1 MLDNKYMEKRGK
13 YIIATLVVTIIF
25 AFCGSF
31 VFTAYAENDVS
42 ICLRFGSESVSFLQG
57 EIAAP
62 DYTIKEELSLRRIGA
77 PREEVV
83 RLIEENLRR
92 GYTAKESVLYC
103 FPRLKEVVG
112 EFVSRVNKDAKDA
125 EIVFRPYN
133 SPMFTIRREAEGY
146 SVNEERLYY
155 DIYAGLRRTDN
166 IVVDVA
172 AIKKAPSVT
181 AEELCEYT
189 HKRASFSTGYSASGE
204 NRKHNIR
211 LALSKINGKRI
222 ENGDEF
228 SFNAVVGKRT
238 TERGFQ
244 EAKIIVGGDYA
255 DGVGGGV
262 CQASTTVYNCAL
274 LAGMTVTSVAPHSLP
289 PSYVQPSLD
298 AMVNS
303 GSSDLKFKND
313 TGGPVFIKAYGTDST
328 AIVEIYGKK
337 PDCTYGLE
345 SKIVSR
351 GEVPADR
358 VVEDYEN
365 KYVTPEMQSGQTI
378 RVSYG
383 NACVSSE
390 GYLTKKINGKIVE
403 RRLIRRDVYKARSGI
418 VAVKP

>member
-1 MLDNKYMEKRGK
+1 M
-13 YIIATLVVTIIF
+13 IVF
-25 AFCGSF
+25 AFGGSF
-31 VFTAYAENDVS
+31 VFTAHAANDIS
-42 ICLRFGSESVSFLQG
+42 ICLRFGKESVSFLQG
-57 EIAAP
+57 EIIAP
-62 DYTIKEELSLRRIGA
+62 DYTVKEELIARRIGA
-77 PREEVV
+77 SRDDIV
-83 RLIEENLRR
+83 RLIEENLRS

-103 FPRLKEVVG
+103 FPRLKDVVG
-112 EFVSRVNKDAKDA
+112 SFIAKVNKDAKDA

-133 SPMFTIRREAEGY
+133 SPMFTIRKESDGY
-146 SVNEERLYY
+146 SVNEERLFY

-166 IVVDVA
+166 VTVDVV
-172 AIKKAPSVT
+172 AIKKASTVT

-189 HKRASFSTGYSASGE
+189 NKRASFSTGYSASGE

-222 ENGDEF
+222 NDGEEF
-228 SFNAVVGKRT
+228 SFNSIVGKRT
-238 TERGFQ
+238 VERGFQ
-244 EAKIIVGGDYA
+244 EAKIIVGGDYT

-274 LAGMTVTSVAPHSLP
+274 LAGMTITAVAPHSLP

-313 TGGPVFIKAYGTDST
+313 TGGPIFIKAYGTES
-328 AIVEIYGKK
+328 AAFVEIYGRR
-337 PDCTYGLE
+337 PDCTYALE
-345 SKIVSR
+345 SKVVSR
-351 GEVPADR
+351 GEVPGDR
-358 VVEDYEN
+358 IINDYEN
-365 KYVTPEMQSGQTI
+365 KYVTDDMQSGETV

-390 GYLTKKINGKIVE
+390 GYLTKKINGQIVE